1 MPDLPNA
8 AIKRILL
15 TNGVPRISASSV
27 DLAAGAAQDYLVKL
41 AKAAVENMNA
51 AKRKTVMD
59 EDIQAAKAALASG
72 RIL

>member
-1 MPDLPNA
+1 MSDLPNA

-15 TNGVPRISASSV
+15 SNGVPRISATSV

-41 AKAAVENMNA
+41 ARAAVESMNA

-59 EDIQAAKAALASG
+59 EDIQAAKSALASG

>member
-1 MPDLPNA
+1 MADLPNA

-15 TNGVPRISASSV
+15 SNGVPRISASSV

-41 AKAAVENMNA
+41 AKGAVENMNA

-59 EDIQAAKAALASG
+59 EDIQAAKSALASG

>member
-41 AKAAVENMNA
+41 AKAAVESMNA

-59 EDIQAAKAALASG
+59 EDIQAAKSALASG